1 MSLKLRNTEKYLKTY
16 SQDLYDSMIVEV
28 ARKDRTRNY
37 KNRAITSSISASGD
51 LQRSLKLHKSRKTG
65 IISFN
70 IVGNEYAESVDEGT
84 TTSNPTVSKLID
96 WLISKGATLR
106 DYNGDVVSLSNIKK
120 VSSIAYLIKKSL
132 NRRGIQKTNFITDL
146 INDKIGKLDQIDEPI
161 SQDVYDDLE
170 NILIKTGYKKTDKER
185 FIITK
190 E

>member
-16 SQDLYDSMIVEV
+16 SQDLYDSMVVEV

-37 KNRAITSSISASGD
+37 KNRSITSSISASGD

-84 TTSNPTVSKLID
+84 TTSNPSVSKLID

-106 DYNGDVVSLSNIKK
+106 DYNGDVVSLSDIKK
-120 VSSIAYLIKKSL
+120 GFFYSLLNKKIFKQKRYSKNKFY
-132 NRRGIQKTNFITDL
+132 NRFNK
-146 INDKIGKLDQIDEPI
+146 
-161 SQDVYDDLE
+161 
-170 NILIKTGYKKTDKER
+170 
-185 FIITK
+185 
-190 E
+190 

>member
-16 SQDLYDSMIVEV
+16 SQDLYDSMIVDIT
-28 ARKDRTRNY
+28 RKDRTRNY
-37 KNRAITSSISASGD
+37 KSGAITSSISASGD
-51 LQRSLKLHKSRKTG
+51 LVRSLKLHKSRKTG

-84 TTSNPTVSKLID
+84 TTSNPSVSKLID
-96 WLISKGATLR
+96 WLISKGANLR
-106 DYNGDVVSLSNIKK
+106 DYNGNTISLSDIKK

-146 INDKIGKLDQIDEPI
+146 INEKIGKLDQIDEPI

-170 NILIKTGYKKTDKER
+170 NILIKTGYKKTGKER